1 MAKAELTTVVTPKC
15 QRLADEMGYELVD
28 VCLDK
33 ENTGKFLRIYVDR
46 PEGMSLDDCE
56 RYHRAIMP
64 LVESYDFDFLE
75 VSSPGIDRPLK
86 KDRDFERALGHPTKM
101 ELRFDNNNE
110 IYVELCD
117 TIYAILSRKEMIPEV
132 PVDSTPAPKKIVHE
146 YRSQYRSRLRR
157 GVSMR

>member
-33 ENTGKFLRIYVDR
+33 ENTGKFLRIYVDC

-86 KDRDFERALGHPTKM
+86 KDRDFERALAKRWRFTCSRPWTVRRS
-101 ELRFDNNNE
+101 LRAFCRT
-110 IYVELCD
+110 L
-117 TIYAILSRKEMIPEV
+117 T
-132 PVDSTPAPKKIVHE
+132 
-146 YRSQYRSRLRR
+146 RR
-157 GVSMR
+157 TWC